1 MPDFWTNL
9 RYSAR
14 GLARS
19 PGLTTTLLLTIAVGV
34 GSNAAVFGFVRGLTL
49 RELPIG
55 ESNQAMSAAIARIS
69 RLLTSAAWAVF
80 AVACINVATLLL
92 ARWSSRT
99 RESGVRMALGATRGQ
114 MARQLLSDSVLI
126 SLTGAALGGLVAA
139 WTTRVVPSLLFEQ
152 DAEQLVFVL
161 DRSATFSAS
170 LGCAVIMIVCGLAP
184 LVEIRRD
191 DAARVLRRESAG
203 ASPLMRRVRT
213 TLVTMQ
219 MTCCCLL
226 VISAGILI
234 TGFRSALRTQTGRH
248 LEHAILATVESQAR
262 FARPDMG
269 LQYFQAIEQA
279 AQSMPATVTTAWS
292 VVPPG
297 SRPGSQSVRIV
308 PPHPTLRELTLDAAL
323 FAPQS
328 VAAVKL
334 PPAAGRMFG
343 AVDTTQSCPVVV
355 INETAHHLLG
365 HDVVGERILDFA
377 DQHAEII
384 GVVAASEA
392 GRKRGLRATVYYYP
406 DQALITADRIGPTGF
421 RVPSDM
427 TRRRGVLETYVL
439 SPTYFDV
446 MGLTIISGTPFSS
459 TPAQSCRVGL
469 VNEEAS
475 ERYFGGD
482 VIGGAVI
489 DDSGHRTNII
499 GVVHSPLLRASQ
511 RQAEP
516 AIYLPMTQDF
526 LPRMTLI
533 IGSRDASAATI
544 ASLRSRLD
552 GIPGGRSPV
561 VVTTLEE
568 HLSRVALAPERIA
581 MVLIGASAAI
591 ALSLGG
597 LGLYG
602 AMVDATRQRRR
613 EFGVRLALGS
623 PGWRLVSEVLREG
636 ARLAAAGTTAGLLL
650 SRLVAHW
657 LSQISPSADP
667 PPVWIWAAAPV
678 TLLVAVLIASV
689 LPARLA
695 LATDPLTVMRDE

>member
-1 MPDFWTNL
+1 MWTNL

-14 GLARS
+14 SLARS

-49 RELPIG
+49 RDIPIA
-55 ESNQAMSAAIARIS
+55 ESNQAMSTAVARIG
-69 RLLTSAAWAVF
+69 LLLKSAAWAVF

-92 ARWSSRT
+92 SRWSSRT
-99 RESGVRMALGATRGQ
+99 RDSSVRMALGATRSQ
-114 MARQLLSDSVLI
+114 MARQLLADSVLL
-126 SLTGAALGGLVAA
+126 SLTGAALGSVVAA

-161 DRSATFSAS
+161 DRSATISAS
-170 LGCAVIMIVCGLAP
+170 LGCAVIMMVCGLAP
-184 LVEIRRD
+184 LVEIRGD
-191 DAARVLRRESAG
+191 DAARVLRRESG
-203 ASPLMRRVRT
+203 GTSPLMRRVRMT
-213 TLVTMQ
+213 FVAIQ

-248 LEHAILATVESQAR
+248 LQHAILATVESQER
-262 FARPDMG
+262 FARPDAG
-269 LQYFQAIEQA
+269 LQYFQTIEQA

-297 SRPGSQSVRIV
+297 SRPGSQTVRIV
-308 PPHPTLRELTLDAAL
+308 PPHPTLRALTMDAAL
-323 FAPQS
+323 FTPQS

-334 PPAAGRMFG
+334 PPVAGRMFG

-355 INETAHHLLG
+355 INETARDLLG
-365 HDVVGERILDFA
+365 RDVVGEWILDFT
-377 DQHAEII
+377 DQHTEII
-384 GVVAASEA
+384 GVVATSEA
-392 GRKRGLRATVYYYP
+392 GRKQGLQPIVYYYP
-406 DQALITADRIGPTGF
+406 DQALILPNRIGPTAF
-421 RVPSDM
+421 RVPTEM
-427 TRRRGVLETYVL
+427 TRRRAVLETYVL
-439 SPTYFDV
+439 SPTYFDL
-446 MGLTIISGTPFSS
+446 MALTIKSGTSFTSA
-459 TPAQSCRVGL
+459 PAHPCRVGL

-475 ERYFGGD
+475 ARYFGGD
-482 VIGGAVI
+482 AIGGAII

-499 GVVHSPLLRASQ
+499 GVVHTPLLRASQ
-511 RQAEP
+511 REAEP
-516 AIYLPMTQDF
+516 AIYFPMTQDF

-533 IGSRDASAATI
+533 IGSRDASPATI

-581 MVLIGASAAI
+581 MALIGASAAI
-591 ALSLGG
+591 ALLLGG

-636 ARLAAAGTTAGLLL
+636 ARLATAGTIAALLL
-650 SRLVAHW
+650 SRLVTHW
-657 LSQISPSADP
+657 LSLISPSADP

-678 TLLVAVLIASV
+678 ALLVAVLVASV

>member
-1 MPDFWTNL
+1 MIWMDL

-14 GLARS
+14 SLARS
-19 PGLTTTLLLTIAVGV
+19 PGLTATLLLTIAIGV
-34 GSNAAVFGFVRGLTL
+34 GSNAAVFGFVHGLTL
-49 RELPIG
+49 RELPMT
-55 ESNQAMSAAIARIS
+55 ETSQTMSAAIARIG
-69 RLLTSAAWAVF
+69 LLLKSAASAVF

-92 ARWSSRT
+92 SRWSSRT
-99 RESGVRMALGATRGQ
+99 RDSSVRMALGATRGQ
-114 MARQLLSDSVLI
+114 MARQLLADSVLI
-126 SLTGAALGGLVAA
+126 SLTGAALGALVAA
-139 WTTRVVPSLLFEQ
+139 WTTQVVPSLLFEQ

-161 DRSATFSAS
+161 DRSATISAS
-170 LGCAVIMIVCGLAP
+170 LGGAAIMILCGLAP
-184 LVEIRRD
+184 LVEIGRD
-191 DAARVLRRESAG
+191 DAARVLRRESGG

-213 TLVTMQ
+213 TLVAVQ

-226 VISAGILI
+226 VISAAMLV

-248 LEHAILATVESQAR
+248 LQHAILATVESQER
-262 FARPDMG
+262 FARPDVG
-269 LQYFQAIEQA
+269 LQYFQAIEEA

-297 SRPGSQSVRIV
+297 SRPGSQTVRIV
-308 PPHPTLRELTLDAAL
+308 PPHPTLRELVLDAAL
-323 FAPQS
+323 FTPQS

-343 AVDTTQSCPVVV
+343 AVDTVQSCPVVV
-355 INETAHHLLG
+355 VNETARDLLG
-365 HDVVGERILDFA
+365 REVLGEQILDFTG
-377 DQHAEII
+377 QHTEII

-392 GRKRGLRATVYYYP
+392 GRKHRLQPTVYYYP
-406 DQALITADRIGPTGF
+406 DQARISPDRVGRTAF
-421 RVPSDM
+421 RVPTEM
-427 TRRRGVLETYVL
+427 TRRRGVLDVYVL
-439 SPTYFDV
+439 SPTYFDLI
-446 MGLTIISGTPFSS
+446 GLAIRSGTPF
-459 TPAQSCRVGL
+459 TNTAAQTCRVGL

-475 ERYFGGD
+475 DGYFGGD
-482 VIGGAVI
+482 AIGGALI
-489 DDSGHRTNII
+489 DDSGRRTNII

-511 RQAEP
+511 RQAQP
-516 AIYLPMTQDF
+516 AMYLPMTQDF

-533 IGSRDASAATI
+533 VGSRDTSAATI

-568 HLSRVALAPERIA
+568 HLRRVALAPERIA

-591 ALSLGG
+591 ALLLGG

-613 EFGVRLALGS
+613 EFGVRLALGC
-623 PGWRLVSEVLREG
+623 PGWRLVKEVLGEG
-636 ARLAAAGTTAGLLL
+636 ARLAAAGTIAGLLL

-667 PPVWIWAAAPV
+667 PPLWIWAAAPV
-678 TLLVAVLIASV
+678 ALLVAVVIASV

-695 LATDPLTVMRDE
+695 VATDPLSVMRDE